1 MPQSVNRLKMIYLLL
16 VVRTIRRGKAMEGNK
31 VYLLLT
37 DTGTIFTRMIK
48 LYTKK
53 PYNHASIVF
62 DENFIE
68 VYSFGRKRPRNP
80 FIGGFVNEDVR
91 QGLFKNARCAIYSF
105 SATDQ
110 QVSKMKTFIKEIEME
125 KHLYRY
131 NLIGL
136 ITFILNKPYERER
149 AYFCSEFVAQV
160 LNEGGISQ
168 FQKPISLVSP
178 NDLRNMKNFQ
188 LEFEGELA
196 DLLASETSTRVYPAI

>member
-1 MPQSVNRLKMIYLLL
+1 
-16 VVRTIRRGKAMEGNK
+16 MERKK

-37 DTGTIFTRMIK
+37 DTGTIFTRMVK
-48 LYTKK
+48 LYTRK

-62 DENFIE
+62 DENLNE

-105 SATDQ
+105 DANVLQ
-110 QVSKMKTFIKEIEME
+110 IEKMQMFIKEIEME

-131 NLIGL
+131 NLLGL
-136 ITFILNKPYERER
+136 ITFIVNKPYQRKR

-160 LNEGGISQ
+160 LTEGGIGQ
-168 FQKPISLVSP
+168 FQKPSSLVSP
-178 NDLRNMKNFQ
+178 NDLQNMNNLQ
-188 LEFEGELA
+188 LEFEGQLA
-196 DLLASETSTRVYPAI
+196 DLLESAPSKQVYPIIY

>member
-1 MPQSVNRLKMIYLLL
+1 
-16 VVRTIRRGKAMEGNK
+16 MERKK

-37 DTGTIFTRMIK
+37 DTGTMFTRMVK

-62 DENFIE
+62 DENFNE

-105 SATDQ
+105 D
-110 QVSKMKTFIKEIEME
+110 VSEIQINRMKSFIYKIEME

-136 ITFILNKPYERER
+136 ITFIINKPYQRKH
-149 AYFCSEFVAQV
+149 AFFCSEFVAQV

-168 FQKPISLVSP
+168 IHKPISLVSP
-178 NDLRNMKNFQ
+178 NDLRNMKNLR
-188 LEFEGELA
+188 LEFEGQLA
-196 DLLASETSTRVYPAI
+196 DLLENDASNQVYPIIY

>member
-1 MPQSVNRLKMIYLLL
+1 
-16 VVRTIRRGKAMEGNK
+16 MERKK

-62 DENFIE
+62 DMHFNE

-91 QGLFKNARCAIYSF
+91 RGLFKNARCAIYSF
-105 SATDQ
+105 DVSEK
-110 QVSKMKTFIKEIEME
+110 QVEKMKSFINKIELE

-131 NLIGL
+131 NLLGL
-136 ITFILNKPYERER
+136 ITFIINKPYQRKH
-149 AYFCSEFVAQV
+149 AFFCSEFVAHV
-160 LNEGGISQ
+160 LNEGGIQ
-168 FQKPISLVSP
+168 LQKPISLISP
-178 NDLRNMKNFQ
+178 NDLQNMKNLK
-188 LEFEGELA
+188 LEFEGHLA
-196 DLLASETSTRVYPAI
+196 DLLENEPTNQVYPITT

>member
-1 MPQSVNRLKMIYLLL
+1 
-16 VVRTIRRGKAMEGNK
+16 MERK
-31 VYLLLT
+31 KLYLLLT
-37 DTGTIFTRMIK
+37 DTGTVFTRMIK

-62 DENFIE
+62 DEYFNE

-105 SATDQ
+105 EVSDM
-110 QVSKMKTFIKEIEME
+110 QVEKMKTFINEIEME

-131 NLIGL
+131 NLLGL
-136 ITFILNKPYERER
+136 ITFIINKPYQRKR

-160 LNEGGISQ
+160 LNEGGISEI
-168 FQKPISLVSP
+168 QKPISLVSP
-178 NDLRNMKNFQ
+178 NDLQNMNNLQ
-188 LEFEGELA
+188 LEFEGHLAEL
-196 DLLASETSTRVYPAI
+196 LETSNRVYNITPTPKMF

>member
-1 MPQSVNRLKMIYLLL
+1 
-16 VVRTIRRGKAMEGNK
+16 MERKK

-37 DTGTIFTRMIK
+37 DTGTMFTRMIK
-48 LYTKK
+48 VYTRK

-62 DENFIE
+62 DEHFNE

-105 SATDQ
+105 DATEVQ
-110 QVSKMKTFIKEIEME
+110 MEKMKAFIKKIEIE

-131 NLIGL
+131 NLLGV
-136 ITFILNKPYERER
+136 ITFIVNKPYQREH
-149 AYFCSEFVAQV
+149 AFFCSEFVAQV
-160 LNEGGISQ
+160 LNEGGIGQ

-178 NDLRNMKNFQ
+178 NDLQSLQNLR
-188 LEFEGELA
+188 LEFEGQLA
-196 DLLASETSTRVYPAI
+196 DLLGHEAANEVYPVIY